1 MRAATFLLASLAFL
15 PLAHGQT
22 PAPSK
27 QPVSK
32 QPVFGETVFK
42 ELVFKDIRYS
52 PRTLDEFGPKKA
64 FVLLFVTD
72 SCPIAKRYL
81 PEVKRLWA
89 HYSQRQ
95 IQFLVVSADP
105 DRDLGR
111 MAAFALRHDLPMP
124 VVKDAG
130 GHAAKALGITRSPE
144 VALLDGSF
152 RLRYRGRI
160 DDRVKFG
167 GQRKKAARRDLAQAL
182 EEVRAG
188 EPVSVPRTPVDGCRL
203 SRKKDPLPGNAAPKV
218 PPTYARDIEPL
229 VRRHCL
235 DCHRSGGSAPFALT
249 TYEDVSRIDSMI
261 AEVVAERRMPPWF
274 AEGGADQF
282 KNHRGLSSDERRLI
296 VDWVRAGA
304 PKGDPKRLAKPPV
317 FPKGKWTIG
326 EPDLVIGM
334 KRPVK
339 VMADGYM
346 PYQYVM
352 LKHRFEHDTWVQKLE
367 IVGDNPE
374 VLHHCNVFFLRP
386 GKAFESSQIVAGKV
400 PGGAAL
406 DLEPGVATL
415 IPKGAILGLQIHY
428 QPNGTAVNDKVSIG
442 LVFPKAPVQKRFRSA
457 IIEDRAFAIPPR
469 APHHRV
475 AASYTF
481 KEDVVSGGVFG
492 HMHLRGKDVTFTATY
507 PDGRE
512 ERLLRVPNY
521 SFDWQM
527 AYAFKT
533 PKRFPKGTRI
543 DCVAHFDNSKFN
555 PFNPDPTRT
564 VRYGLQSNEE
574 MMYCFAFYV
583 KETEALGIKVDP
595 KTGAPVR

>member
-1 MRAATFLLASLAFL
+1 MIRPAALLVASLCLLGTAWGQGAPL
-15 PLAHGQT
+15 P
-22 PAPSK
+22 
-27 QPVSK
+27 
-32 QPVFGETVFK
+32 GESFE
-42 ELVFKDIRYS
+42 ELTFKDIRYS
-52 PRTLDEFGPKKA
+52 ARTLDEFGKKQA
-64 FVLLFVTD
+64 FVLVFLTD

-81 PEVKRLWA
+81 PELRRLGARYAKRGV
-89 HYSQRQ
+89 
-95 IQFLVVSADP
+95 QFVIVSADP
-105 DRDLGR
+105 EPDIGR
-111 MAAFALRHDLPMP
+111 MAAFALRHDLALP
-124 VVKDAG
+124 VVKDLG
-130 GHAAKALGITRSPE
+130 GRAAKALGITRSPE
-144 VALLDGSF
+144 AALLDGSF

-167 GQRKKAARRDLAQAL
+167 GQRPQASRRDLVQAL
-182 EEVRAG
+182 DELLAG
-188 EPVSVPRTPVDGCRL
+188 KPISVAKTPVDGCRL
-203 SRKKDPLPGNAAPKV
+203 SRKETPKPQD

-229 VRRHCL
+229 FRRHCL
-235 DCHRSGGSAPFALT
+235 DCHRSGGSAPFSLAS
-249 TYEDVSRIDSMI
+249 YEDASRIDSMI

-274 AEGGADQF
+274 AEGGAEEFQ
-282 KNHRGLSSDERRLI
+282 NHRGLSAEERRRV

-304 PKGDPKRLAKPPV
+304 PLGDRAQLRPAPKLPQ
-317 FPKGKWTIG
+317 GKWTIG

-334 KRPVK
+334 KRPLQV
-339 VMADGYM
+339 VAEGTM

-367 IVGDNPE
+367 IVGENPE

-428 QPNGTAVNDKVSIG
+428 QPNGTALEDRVSVGI
-442 LVFPKAPVQKRFRSA
+442 VFPKAPVQKRFRAA
-457 IIEDRAFAIPPR
+457 IVEDRSFAIPPG
-469 APHHRV
+469 ASHHRV

-481 KEDVVSGGVFG
+481 EEDVLSGGVFG
-492 HMHLRGKDVTFTATY
+492 HMHLRGKDVTFSATY
-507 PDGRE
+507 PDGRRE
-512 ERLLRVPNY
+512 TLLRVPNY

-527 AYAFKT
+527 AYAFKA

-583 KETEALGIKVDP
+583 KENEALGIKVDP
-595 KTGAPVR
+595 KTGAPLP

>member
-1 MRAATFLLASLAFL
+1 MRAAIFLSLTLFCGLSLL
-15 PLAHGQT
+15 PLRGSAQE
-22 PAPSK
+22 SE
-27 QPVSK
+27 PVS
-32 QPVFGETVFK
+32 FK

-52 PRTLDEFGPKKA
+52 PRTLDEFGAKQA

-89 HYSQRQ
+89 HYTRRKV
-95 IQFLVVSADP
+95 QFLVVSADP
-105 DRDLGR
+105 DRDIGR
-111 MAAFALRHDLPMP
+111 MAAFGLRHDLPMP

-167 GQRKKAARRDLAQAL
+167 GQRPKVGRRDLAQAL
-182 EEVRAG
+182 EEVLAG
-188 EPVSVPRTPVDGCRL
+188 KEVAVPRTPVDGCRL
-203 SRKKDPLPGNAAPKV
+203 SRKAAKAPAD
-218 PPTYARDIEPL
+218 PPTYVRDIEPL
-229 VRRHCL
+229 LRRHCL
-235 DCHRSGGSAPFALT
+235 DCHRPGGSAPFSLT
-249 TYEDVSRIDSMI
+249 SYQDASRIDSMI

-274 AEGGADQF
+274 AEGGADRFQ
-282 KNHRGLSSDERRLI
+282 NHRGLSAEERRRV

-304 PKGDPKRLAKPPV
+304 PEGDPKQLAEPPV

-339 VMADGYM
+339 VLADGYM

-367 IVGDNPE
+367 IVGENPE

-428 QPNGTAVNDKVSIG
+428 QPNGTALEDRVSVG

-457 IIEDRAFAIPPR
+457 IVEDRSFAIPPG

-475 AASYTF
+475 TASYTF
-481 KEDVVSGGVFG
+481 EEDVVSGGVFG

-507 PDGRE
+507 PDGRK

-527 AYAFKT
+527 AYAFKE

-583 KETEALGIKVDP
+583 KEKEALGIRVDP
-595 KTGAPVR
+595 KTGRPLP

>member
-1 MRAATFLLASLAFL
+1 MRAAALLLASLSL
-15 PLAHGQT
+15 LSLAQGQGSE
-22 PAPSK
+22 PAQSSK
-27 QPVSK
+27 EP
-32 QPVFGETVFK
+32 TFK
-42 ELVFKDIRYS
+42 ELEFKDTRYS
-52 PRTLDEFGPKKA
+52 PRTLDEFGPHKA
-64 FVLLFVTD
+64 FVLVFVTD
-72 SCPIAKRYL
+72 TCPIAKRYL
-81 PEVKRLWA
+81 PELERLST
-89 HYSQRQ
+89 HYAPHQ
-95 IQFLVVSADP
+95 IQFVVVSADP
-105 DRDLGR
+105 DRDIGR
-111 MAAFALRHDLPMP
+111 MAAFALRHDLSMP

-144 VALLDGSF
+144 VAVLDGSF

-160 DDRVKFG
+160 DDRVKLG
-167 GQRKKAARRDLAQAL
+167 GQRANASRRDLVEAL
-182 EEVRAG
+182 EELLDG
-188 EPVSVPRTPVDGCRL
+188 KPVSVPRTPVDGCRL
-203 SRKKDPLPGNAAPKV
+203 SRSKPVAPKDA
-218 PPTYARDIEPL
+218 PTYARDVEPVL
-229 VRRHCL
+229 RRHCL
-235 DCHRSGGSAPFALT
+235 DCHRPGGSAPFALT
-249 TYEDVSRIDSMI
+249 NYEDVSRIDSMI

-274 AEGGADQF
+274 AEGGAEKF
-282 KNHRGLSSDERRLI
+282 SNHRGLTTKERSLI

-304 PKGDPKRLAKPPV
+304 PKGDPEQLAQPPV
-317 FPKGKWTIG
+317 FPQGKWTIG

-334 KRPVK
+334 KRPIK
-339 VMADGYM
+339 VLAEGYM

-352 LKHRFEHDTWVQKLE
+352 LKHRFEHDTWVSKLE

-428 QPNGTAVNDKVSIG
+428 QTNGTAVQDKVSIG
-442 LVFPKAPVQKRFRSA
+442 IVFPKAPVQKRFRSA
-457 IIEDRAFAIPPR
+457 IIEDKTFAIPPG
-469 APHHRV
+469 AGHHRV

-481 KEDVVSGGVFG
+481 EEDVVSGGVFG
-492 HMHLRGKDVTFTATY
+492 HMHLRGKDVTFRATY
-507 PDGRE
+507 PDGRSE
-512 ERLLRVPNY
+512 FLLRVPNY

-555 PFNPDPTRT
+555 PFNPDPQRT

-583 KETEALGIKVDP
+583 NETEALGIRVDP
-595 KTGAPVR
+595 KTGAPLLR